1 VQILG
6 DCHGNIIHL
15 FERDCSLQRRYQ
27 KILEEAPSTVLTPN
41 QRLEVCE
48 AALLIARRIRY
59 ESAGTVEFILDQD
72 EGRFYFLEMN
82 TRIQVEHPVTEM
94 ITGLDLIQ
102 EQIRIAGRNPLRY
115 SQADVTT
122 QGHAIE
128 CRINAES
135 PERQFCPSPGRITQW
150 QTPEDPLV
158 RVDSH
163 CYEGYVVPPFYDSLL
178 AKIIVHGKDRW
189 EAIERM
195 QTSLSHF
202 LISGVETTMPLHR
215 RILMDDSY
223 RAGKIN
229 TCWLEKVFLGD
240 AKV

>member
-1 VQILG
+1 
-6 DCHGNIIHL
+6 
-15 FERDCSLQRRYQ
+15 
-27 KILEEAPSTVLTPN
+27 
-41 QRLEVCE
+41 
-48 AALLIARRIRY
+48 
-59 ESAGTVEFILDQD
+59 
-72 EGRFYFLEMN
+72 
-82 TRIQVEHPVTEM
+82 
-94 ITGLDLIQ
+94 
-102 EQIRIAGRNPLRY
+102 
-115 SQADVTT
+115 
-122 QGHAIE
+122 
-128 CRINAES
+128 
-135 PERQFCPSPGRITQW
+135 
-150 QTPEDPLV
+150 
-158 RVDSH
+158 
-163 CYEGYVVPPFYDSLL
+163 VPPFYDSLL